1 MGTRLGV
8 EPQRFRY
15 TAILEG
21 GEKIS
26 KVCSLQRFVDA
37 LPPELGIKYATLA
50 KNKCSF
56 THKGVR
62 FERRR
67 IVETVTKKEIVG

>member
-1 MGTRLGV
+1 MGTRKGV

-15 TAILEG
+15 TAILDDG
-21 GEKIS
+21 TKIT
-26 KVCSLQRFVDA
+26 KVCSLQRFVEG
-37 LPPELGIKYATLA
+37 LPLELGIKYATLA

-56 THKGVR
+56 THKGVK

>member
-1 MGTRLGV
+1 MGTRLGI

-15 TAILEG
+15 TAILEDG
-21 GEKIS
+21 TKIT
-26 KVCSLQRFVDA
+26 KVCSLQRFVDD
-37 LPPELGIKYATLA
+37 LPLELGIKYATLA

-56 THKGVR
+56 THKGVK

-67 IVETVTKKEIVG
+67 IVETVTKKERVG

>member
-1 MGTRLGV
+1 MGTRKGV

-15 TAILEG
+15 TAILTDG
-21 GEKIS
+21 TKIT
-26 KVCSLQRFVDA
+26 KVCSLQRFVDG
-37 LPPELGIKYATLA
+37 LPLELGIKYATLA

-56 THKGVR
+56 THKGVK